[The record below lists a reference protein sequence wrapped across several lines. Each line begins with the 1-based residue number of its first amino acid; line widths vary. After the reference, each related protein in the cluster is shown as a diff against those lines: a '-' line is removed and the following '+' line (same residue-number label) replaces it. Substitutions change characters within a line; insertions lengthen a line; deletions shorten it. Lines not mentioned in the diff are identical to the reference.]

1 VLGYIERRTA
11 RTSAFTSSSL
21 IDSIRFEKSPY
32 EVLVVSTLAS
42 RQKMIRKEVEET
54 YGDSNENYSGTWEE
68 PFHVK
73 ILPDGV
79 PSPFVISIQRKLV
92 TVRKPHD
99 RQVRINAWHLGVKP
113 EPLRELQ
120 IYLGVCS
127 LYAIIK

>member
-1 VLGYIERRTA
+1 MLGYIERRTA

-42 RQKMIRKEVEET
+42 RQKMTQKEVEET

-99 RQVRINAWHLGVKP
+99 RQVRINARHLGVKP